1 MSKLM
6 FSFDGQRIH
15 VDPNHGLTTVQL
27 INTLSEIIEASRER
41 ANELIAELIDETMT
55 DTEALSLP
63 KNLQ

>member
-15 VDPNHGLTTVQL
+15 VDPNHGLTKVQL

-41 ANELIAELIDETMT
+41 ANELIAELIDETT
-55 DTEALSLP
+55 VDVEALNLL
-63 KNLQ
+63 KNMQ

>member
-15 VDPNHGLTTVQL
+15 VDPNHGLTKVQL

-41 ANELIAELIDETMT
+41 ANELIAEFLDEKMT
-55 DTEALSLP
+55 DTEALKLLEKS
-63 KNLQ
+63 Q